1 MDFGFSWSIFQ
12 GKNFMDWKLPSFTSW
27 AVDGFMTSLSIATAA
42 RGEPEGSS
50 PAEKKKIAERR
61 LREEWKLHPAPSM
74 RQVNPVA
81 SESLYDSLRGGNVSL
96 VSGFK
101 GFKGDKVVLFD
112 DGTELEVDVVIFC
125 TGYKANWDFFPD
137 LPMNGSC
144 GVPLTTAGKIVSSKV
159 PNLPRLYRNIFPT
172 QWATSL
178 AFTSYNHPQD
188 NNPATQEL
196 ISMALAQIWAADA
209 ASKLPDHK
217 PAPPGYRAPARLPP
231 IDEMERAIDEWQ
243 TWWRSNW
250 KIAPG
255 MLESLVPHYPWYYFL
270 HDAAG
275 TGMFEY
281 LGHSFALSKG
291 WGLWWQ
297 DRDLYKW
304 MTKAPS
310 TNIGFRIFE
319 TNPLGI
325 PGCGR
330 STWDGAREALRAIY
344 EEAEDYKAKAKAK
357 AV

>member
-1 MDFGFSWSIFQ
+1 
-12 GKNFMDWKLPSFTSW
+12 MDWKLPSFTSW
-27 AVDGFMTSLSIATAA
+27 AVDGFMTSSSIATAA

-50 PAEKKKIAERR
+50 PAEKKKIAEKR
-61 LREEWKLHPAPSM
+61 LREEWKLLPAPSM

-81 SESLYDSLRGGNVSL
+81 SESLFDSLRGGNVSL

-125 TGYKANWDFFPD
+125 TGYKAKWDLFPD

-144 GVPLTTAGKIVSSKV
+144 GVPLSTAGKIESSGV
-159 PNLPRLYRNIFPT
+159 PNLPRLYQNIFPT

-209 ASKLPDHK
+209 ASKLPDQK

-231 IDEMERAIDEWQ
+231 IDEMEQAIDEWQ
-243 TWWRSNW
+243 AWWRSNW

-255 MLESLVPHYPWYYFL
+255 MLESLTPHYPWYYFL

-281 LGHSFALSKG
+281 LGHFFALSKG

-330 STWDGAREALRAIY
+330 STWEGAREALRAVY
-344 EEAEDYKAKAKAK
+344 EEAEDCKAKAKANAK
-357 AV
+357 AVKQA